1 MGSNLETWKALE
13 RIRKDGRCRSIGV
26 SNFAPKHL
34 NELLI
39 KGNDRPVVNQIELSP
54 FLQQESISSFCHKEN
69 IHLTGYCPLA
79 RGRRLDDP
87 KLCLVAEQTK
97 KTVAQVMIRW
107 ALQRGQSV
115 IPKSV
120 RPERIQEN
128 ANVFEFNLNDEQ
140 MKQYLSLFEKYFL
153 KSFTS
158 RLTDYSDPK
167 IDVLSTEVLNPKY
180 TIVKSVLLATDKK
193 PAVNIEWRVYT
204 KNPDKPLIRD
214 LIIEGLSLARTQK
227 EEFASVIETNNGD
240 VTKLF
245 ITLKEFA
252 AK

>member
-1 MGSNLETWKALE
+1 MKKNFFIIIFLIFGLVQKSFAYSSDPKQFIQEVVDEAKKILVDTNSKEYKTKKLSEIALQTVD
-13 RIRKDGRCRSIGV
+13 IKGVAYYSLANYRKE
-26 SNFAPKHL
+26 L
-34 NELLI
+34 NE
-39 KGNDRPVVNQIELSP
+39 
-54 FLQQESISSFCHKEN
+54 
-69 IHLTGYCPLA
+69 
-79 RGRRLDDP
+79 
-87 KLCLVAEQTK
+87 
-97 KTVAQVMIRW
+97 
-107 ALQRGQSV
+107 
-115 IPKSV
+115 
-120 RPERIQEN
+120 
-128 ANVFEFNLNDEQ
+128 EQ
-140 MKQYLSLFEKYFL
+140 MKEYLVLFEKYFL

-167 IDVLSTEVLNPKY
+167 IDVLSTDVLNPKY
-180 TIVKSVLLATDKK
+180 TIVKSILLATDKK

-245 ITLKEFA
+245 ITLKEFV

>member
-1 MGSNLETWKALE
+1 MKRNFFIIIFIFGLTQESFAYSNDPKQFIQEIVDEAKKILVETNTNEFKTTKLSEMAL
-13 RIRKDGRCRSIGV
+13 KTVD
-26 SNFAPKHL
+26 
-34 NELLI
+34 I
-39 KGNDRPVVNQIELSP
+39 KGVAYYSLGNYR
-54 FLQQESISSFCHKEN
+54 KE
-69 IHLTGYCPLA
+69 
-79 RGRRLDDP
+79 
-87 KLCLVAEQTK
+87 
-97 KTVAQVMIRW
+97 
-107 ALQRGQSV
+107 
-115 IPKSV
+115 
-120 RPERIQEN
+120 
-128 ANVFEFNLNDEQ
+128 LNDEQ
-140 MKQYLSLFEKYFL
+140 LKEYLTLFEKYFL

-180 TIVKSVLLATDKK
+180 TIVKSLLLATDKK

-245 ITLKEFA
+245 ITLEEFIN
-252 AK
+252 K